1 MRPKL
6 FLIGNLLLLLLVV
19 IIIFEKVYSHR
30 LPSDQQI
37 LIAYAEICLV
47 LVLIL
52 FYGFSIFY
60 KYLKKP

>member
-19 IIIFEKVYSHR
+19 ITIIEKVYSHNFS
-30 LPSDQQI
+30 LDQQL
-37 LIAYAEICLV
+37 LIAYAEIFLV

-60 KYLKKP
+60 KYLRKP